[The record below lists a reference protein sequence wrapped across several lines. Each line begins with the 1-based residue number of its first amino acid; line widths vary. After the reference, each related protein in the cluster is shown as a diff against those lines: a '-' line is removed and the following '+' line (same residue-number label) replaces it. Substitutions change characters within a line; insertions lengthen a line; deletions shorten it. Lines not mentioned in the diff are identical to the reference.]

1 MIMRYYCSVCN
12 LTISEKVYHYSMER
26 YGKALCMDHQKT
38 VTSQAIRLSDALKRL
53 NIEHRLEYYD
63 GYKHVDIA
71 VLWAKLYIEIEGRQ
85 HGFNPKQMLSDEKR
99 DTFSQ
104 KEGFY
109 TKRIPNEWIDSNA
122 QRVAV
127 GVAQIA
133 RRRYR
138 QMKEKTSV
146 IGKLKTGL
154 GMLKSGLSK
163 IAKNLEDDEDFRED
177 DFY

>member
-1 MIMRYYCSVCN
+1 MRYYCSVCN

-38 VTSQAIRLSDALKRL
+38 VTSQAMRLSDELKRL
-53 NIEHRLEYYD
+53 HIEHKLEYYD
-63 GYKHVDIA
+63 GHKHVDVA
-71 VLWAKLYIEIEGRQ
+71 LLWAKLYIEIEGRQ
-85 HGFNPKQMLSDEKR
+85 HGFNSNQMLSDEKR
-99 DTFSQ
+99 DASSQ

-109 TKRIPNEWIDSNA
+109 TKRIPNEWIDRDA
-122 QRVAV
+122 QKLAENIARL
-127 GVAQIA
+127 A

-138 QMKEKTSV
+138 QMKEKPSV

-154 GMLKSGLSK
+154 GMLKTGLSK
-163 IAKNLEDDEDFRED
+163 IAERLEDDEDFRED